1 MLYSSQK
8 AKDFSGSTHLNIDI
22 VSGSFLRLVLRVQC
36 KVLNK
41 PENLN
46 EDQTTVSLEEVLASK
61 PRKAFRYDDI
71 NRNFINLYDSYG
83 NWIDKIIQLLSC
95 YKSSSFLKETF
106 VDDLSIFP
114 LPFVCHSIF
123 PFILSIAMLY
133 PFDKLTNILI

>member
-8 AKDFSGSTHLNIDI
+8 AKDLSGSAHLNVNI

-83 NWIDKIIQLLSC
+83 NWIDKIIRLLSC
-95 YKSSSFLKETF
+95 YKSGSTL
-106 VDDLSIFP
+106 
-114 LPFVCHSIF
+114 
-123 PFILSIAMLY
+123 
-133 PFDKLTNILI
+133 